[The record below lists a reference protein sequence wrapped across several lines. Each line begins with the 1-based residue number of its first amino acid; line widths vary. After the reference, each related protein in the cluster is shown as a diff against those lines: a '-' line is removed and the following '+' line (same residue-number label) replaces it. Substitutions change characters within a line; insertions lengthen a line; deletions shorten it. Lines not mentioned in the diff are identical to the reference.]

1 MINYEITVKNP
12 SGIHARPATELV
24 KLATKFT
31 STITMSHNGK
41 EADPK
46 SILSLLSCAFKA
58 GSVITLCV
66 DGEDEELAA
75 KEISEFIN
83 NLED

>member
-1 MINYEITVKNP
+1 MVNCVITVKNP
-12 SGIHARPATELV
+12 TGIHARPATELV
-24 KLATKFT
+24 KLATKFK
-31 STITMSHNGK
+31 STITMSHDGK

-46 SILSLLSCAFKA
+46 SIISLLSSALKA
-58 GSVITLCV
+58 GTVITLRV

-75 KEISEFIN
+75 KRICEYIN